1 MLFIKFITFILTFF
15 SYLKISFAEIEITGY
30 QEFFFGSASQSYYK
44 GKSNHGIDQ
53 AGMSNGTY
61 SRLTAI
67 YNEKLFNGI
76 EVSGIYS
83 LGVRDCMGDKT
94 DNCEDASNE
103 NSLAFSGNFGVFSV
117 GETASASSAM
127 LSRLTAEAPLA
138 EPDSANYQSFYSTD
152 DENNYGAA
160 NEVDYGSNAVK
171 ILWLSNIYNG
181 LSFALSYTP
190 NSGEKG
196 SGNNNGQRSTATNS
210 TWGEYNDVLSFY
222 SKYAIDYKGIGV
234 ELVYG
239 QQTGNAGIIG
249 TNQYNDLE
257 ENSYSIKFNY
267 GNLSIDYR
275 KNEADNS
282 GQIKNNSAGNDE
294 GISICGIYTLIMTRI
309 GFCNVNTN
317 FTDINNLT
325 NSSKLISNSID
336 YALSDN
342 LKIGLLYFKHEQ
354 TANGAIRTDAKGVMS
369 SLTIDF

>member
-1 MLFIKFITFILTFF
+1 MLLVKCITFILTFF
-15 SYLKISFAEIEITGY
+15 SYFKISFAEIEIIGY
-30 QEFFFGSASQSYYK
+30 QEFFFGSVSQSYYK
-44 GKSNHGIDQ
+44 GKSNYGIDQ

-67 YNEKLFNGI
+67 YNDKLFNGI

-94 DNCEDASNE
+94 DNCEDVSNE
-103 NSLAFSGNFGVFSV
+103 NSLAFAGNLGVFSV
-117 GETASASSAM
+117 GETASASSVM

-138 EPDSANYQSFYSTD
+138 EPDSANYQNFYSTD
-152 DENNYGAA
+152 DENNYGSA

-171 ILWLSNIYNG
+171 ILWLSNIFNG

-196 SGNNNGQRSTATNS
+196 SGNNNAQHNTATNL

-222 SKYAIDYKGIGV
+222 SKYIINYNDIAI

-249 TNQYNDLE
+249 TNQYNDLK
-257 ENSYSIKFNY
+257 ENSYSVKFNY
-267 GNLSIDYR
+267 GNLAVDYR
-275 KNEADNS
+275 KNEAGNS
-282 GQIKNNSAGNDE
+282 GQIKNSSAGNDK

-309 GFCNVNTN
+309 GFCNVNTS
-317 FTDINNLT
+317 FTERNNLT
-325 NSSKLISNSID
+325 NSFRLISNSID

-342 LKIGLLYFKHEQ
+342 LRIGLLYFKNEQ
-354 TANGAIRTDAKGVMS
+354 IANGKNITEAKGVMS
-369 SLTIDF
+369 SVTIEF

>member
-1 MLFIKFITFILTFF
+1 MLLVKCITFILTFF
-15 SYLKISFAEIEITGY
+15 GYFKISFAEIEIIGY

-44 GKSNHGIDQ
+44 GKSNYGIDQ

-67 YNEKLFNGI
+67 YNDKLFNGI

-94 DNCEDASNE
+94 DNCEDVSNE
-103 NSLAFSGNFGVFSV
+103 NSLAFAGNFGVFSV
-117 GETASASSAM
+117 GETASASSVM

-138 EPDSANYQSFYSTD
+138 EPDSANYQNFYSTD
-152 DENNYGAA
+152 DENNYGSA

-196 SGNNNGQRSTATNS
+196 SGNNSGQHNTATNS

-222 SKYAIDYKGIGV
+222 GKYIIDYKGIGI

-239 QQTGNAGIIG
+239 QQTGNSGIIG
-249 TNQYNDLE
+249 INQYSDLK
-257 ENSYSIKFNY
+257 ENSYSVKFNY
-267 GNLSIDYR
+267 GNLAVDYR
-275 KNEADNS
+275 KNEAGNS
-282 GQIKNNSAGNDE
+282 
-294 GISICGIYTLIMTRI
+294 
-309 GFCNVNTN
+309 
-317 FTDINNLT
+317 
-325 NSSKLISNSID
+325 
-336 YALSDN
+336 
-342 LKIGLLYFKHEQ
+342 
-354 TANGAIRTDAKGVMS
+354 
-369 SLTIDF
+369 